1 MVFTKMFAA
10 TRLGVRLSIHQ
21 SQYHSPQPPPKV
33 EMMGRVQIQKEPISD
48 LMRTNYLLWFQRR
61 DNTILYSC
69 LSIQGMKLFQ
79 GKKLFLTAHC
89 FN

>member
-1 MVFTKMFAA
+1 MVFTKILAA
-10 TRLGVRLSIHQ
+10 TRLGERLPIHQ
-21 SQYHSPQPPPKV
+21 SQYHSPQPPKV

-48 LMRTNYLLWFQRR
+48 LMRTNYLFWFQRR

-69 LSIQGMKLFQ
+69 LSIQGMKPFQ